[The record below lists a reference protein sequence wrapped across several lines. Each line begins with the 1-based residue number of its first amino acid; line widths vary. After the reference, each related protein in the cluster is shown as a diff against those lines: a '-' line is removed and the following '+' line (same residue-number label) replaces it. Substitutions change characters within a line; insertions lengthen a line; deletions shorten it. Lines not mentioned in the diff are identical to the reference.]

1 MSCGGDFM
9 KTLSVMAEYSACA
22 VFGGVVY
29 GALETLARGHTHPS
43 MLITGGVCFAAMYRL
58 DKTRLRFW
66 QKSLLGCG
74 VITSA
79 ELCAGVICN
88 MWLGWG
94 VWDYSHLH
102 PNLWGQICLPFSLL
116 WLAITLPAYMLC
128 RVMRRALGR
137 DDVMRSPSPHRSRT
151 LEWARRFFRSR
162 DLS

>member
-1 MSCGGDFM
+1 MSCGGGFM
-9 KTLSVMAEYSACA
+9 KKLKVIAEYSAST

-43 MLITGGVCFAAMYRL
+43 MLLTGGVCFAAMYRL
-58 DKTRLRFW
+58 DKSHMRLW
-66 QKSLLGCG
+66 QKSVLGCTI
-74 VITSA
+74 ITSA

-88 MWLGWG
+88 IWLGWG

-116 WLAITLPAYMLC
+116 WLALTLPAYMLC

-137 DDVMRSPSPHRSRT
+137 DDITPLQS
-151 LEWARRFFRSR
+151 RRFPRPRRSR